1 MAALEFEKPI
11 RELEQRIKELEAY
24 TREQHV
30 DLSDE
35 IELLRRRL
43 DRMQAETFRNLSRW
57 QKVQVARAPGRP
69 TSLDYIRD
77 CCTDWIELHGDRA
90 YRDDPAII
98 GGLAR
103 WQGRPVVLIAQQKG
117 RDTKEN
123 LARNFGMA
131 YPEGY
136 RKAIRL
142 FRLAERFRRPVV
154 TLIDTPGAYP
164 GLGAEERGQAWIIA
178 ESIRT
183 MCELTVP
190 VVCVVIG
197 EGGSGGALAI
207 GVGNRVLMLE
217 NAVYSVIAPESCA
230 VILWRDVGQAA
241 QAADALKLT
250 APDLRRFELV
260 DDLIP
265 EPAGGAHRDP
275 KAAAS
280 NLQAAVAANLEGMT
294 GTGPGELRRQRYE
307 RFRKLG
313 QVQLRT
319 SAPAGSVSPGQAE
332 AGPGRGRA

>member
-1 MAALEFEKPI
+1 MAALDFEKPI
-11 RELEQRIKELEAY
+11 LELEQRIRDLESYA
-24 TREQHV
+24 REQRV
-30 DLSDE
+30 DLADE
-35 IELLRRRL
+35 IDLLKRRL
-43 DRMQAETFRNLSRW
+43 EKMQADTFRNLSRW
-57 QKVQVARAPGRP
+57 QKVQLARAPERP
-69 TSLDYIRD
+69 TSLDYVRD
-77 CCTDWIELHGDRA
+77 CCTDWVELHGDRA

-103 WQGRPVVLIAQQKG
+103 WNGRSVVVVAQQKG
-117 RDTKEN
+117 HDTKEN

-164 GLGAEERGQAWIIA
+164 GLGAEERGQAWVIA

-230 VILWRDVGQAA
+230 VILWRDVGQAGR
-241 QAADALKLT
+241 AADALKLT
-250 APDLRRFELV
+250 APDLKSFDLV

-265 EPAGGAHRDP
+265 EPPGGAHRDP
-275 KAAAS
+275 KLAAA
-280 NLQAAVAANLEGMT
+280 NLQAAVAANLDQLAEL
-294 GTGPGELRRQRYE
+294 GPDQLRWQRYQ

-313 QVQLRT
+313 AVELR
-319 SAPAGSVSPGQAE
+319 APDPASNPDAE
-332 AGPGRGRA
+332 QEPT

>member
-1 MAALEFEKPI
+1 MAALDFEKPI
-11 RELEQRIKELEAY
+11 LELEQRIRDLESYA
-24 TREQHV
+24 REQRV
-30 DLSDE
+30 DLADE
-35 IELLRRRL
+35 IDLLKRRL
-43 DRMQAETFRNLSRW
+43 EKMQADTFRNLSRW
-57 QKVQVARAPGRP
+57 QKVQLARAPERP
-69 TSLDYIRD
+69 TSLDYVRD
-77 CCTDWIELHGDRA
+77 CCTDWVELHGDRA

-103 WQGRPVVLIAQQKG
+103 WVGRSVVVVAQQKG
-117 RDTKEN
+117 HDTKEN

-164 GLGAEERGQAWIIA
+164 GLGAEERGQAWVIA

-230 VILWRDVGQAA
+230 VILWRDVGQAGR
-241 QAADALKLT
+241 AADALKLT
-250 APDLRRFELV
+250 APDLKSFDLV

-265 EPAGGAHRDP
+265 EPPGGAHRDP
-275 KAAAS
+275 KLAAA
-280 NLQAAVAANLEGMT
+280 NLQAAVAANLDQLAEL
-294 GTGPGELRRQRYE
+294 GPDQLRWQRYQ

-313 QVQLRT
+313 AVELR
-319 SAPAGSVSPGQAE
+319 APDPASNPEAE
-332 AGPGRGRA
+332 QEPT

>member
-1 MAALEFEKPI
+1 MAALDFEKPI
-11 RELEQRIKELEAY
+11 LELEQRIRDLESYA
-24 TREQHV
+24 REQRV
-30 DLSDE
+30 DLADE
-35 IELLRRRL
+35 IDLLKRRL
-43 DRMQAETFRNLSRW
+43 EKMQADTFRNLSRW
-57 QKVQVARAPGRP
+57 QKVQLARAPERP
-69 TSLDYIRD
+69 TSLDYVRD
-77 CCTDWIELHGDRA
+77 CCTDWVELHGDRA

-103 WQGRPVVLIAQQKG
+103 WVGRSVVVVAQQKG
-117 RDTKEN
+117 HDTKEN

-164 GLGAEERGQAWIIA
+164 GLGAEERGQAWVIA

-230 VILWRDVGQAA
+230 VILWRDVGQAGR
-241 QAADALKLT
+241 AADALKLT
-250 APDLRRFELV
+250 APDLKGFDLV

-265 EPAGGAHRDP
+265 EPPGGAHRDP
-275 KAAAS
+275 KLAAA
-280 NLQAAVAANLEGMT
+280 NLQAAVAANLDQLAEL
-294 GTGPGELRRQRYE
+294 GPDQLRWQRYQ

-313 QVQLRT
+313 AVELR
-319 SAPAGSVSPGQAE
+319 APDPASNPEAE
-332 AGPGRGRA
+332 QEPT